1 MLMTELLLQQQM
13 GQEKGKGKNKKVM
26 CYKCKK
32 QGHYANKYNEGVH
45 DEDNNTTKKTSNK
58 KGSNFM
64 NHGQFKKLEKDYAE
78 GDTTDEDA
86 ESLTMNT
93 DSRSYSMMST
103 YRKLAA
109 SAKPAEIDLILLV
122 SFDAEC
128 AL

>member
-1 MLMTELLLQQQM
+1 
-13 GQEKGKGKNKKVM
+13 M

-64 NHGQFKKLEKDYAE
+64 NHGQFKKVEKDFAE

-86 ESLTMNT
+86 ESSDNEYRFAFLQHDGICSIWFICTNT
-93 DSRSYSMMST
+93 
-103 YRKLAA
+103 
-109 SAKPAEIDLILLV
+109 
-122 SFDAEC
+122 
-128 AL
+128 